1 MRVTATEFV
10 VRGPREGSEFGPD
23 AYSIWVPVI
32 YHTISSPVQYWVPI
46 LYCTVLQVRLSAS
59 LER

>member
-1 MRVTATEFV
+1 MRVTQPLSLRAGDTGKAV
-10 VRGPREGSEFGPD
+10 NLAQMR
-23 AYSIWVPVI
+23 SIWVPVI